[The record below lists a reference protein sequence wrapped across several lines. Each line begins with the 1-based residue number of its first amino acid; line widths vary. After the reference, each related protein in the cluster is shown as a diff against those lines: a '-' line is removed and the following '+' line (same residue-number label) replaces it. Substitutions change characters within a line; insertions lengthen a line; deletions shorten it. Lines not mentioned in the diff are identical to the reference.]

1 MKGVRWLSVA
11 WVLALLAAACGGG
24 NGTDQGTTAGS
35 GATTVNVELK
45 DFAITPE
52 VSSATP
58 GEVTFSATNAGPSEH
73 ELVVIKTDIAPDQL
87 PVESGAAEETG
98 TDLEAI
104 GEIKEFASGGT
115 ESATF
120 DLEAGNYVLI
130 CNIPAHYESGM
141 AVGFEVT

>member
-1 MKGVRWLSVA
+1 MRLRLLPVA
-11 WVLALLAAACGGG
+11 FVLALFAAACGGG
-24 NGTDQGTTAGS
+24 DDGDQGTPTGS

-73 ELVVIKTDIAPDQL
+73 ELVVIKTDMAPDQL
-87 PVESGAAEETG
+87 PVEGGAAEESG

-104 GEIKEFASGGT
+104 GEIGEFASGGT
-115 ESATF
+115 ETATF
-120 DLEAGNYVLI
+120 DLAAGNYVLI
-130 CNIPAHYESGM
+130 CNVPGHYQSGM
-141 AVGFEVT
+141 AVGFEVA